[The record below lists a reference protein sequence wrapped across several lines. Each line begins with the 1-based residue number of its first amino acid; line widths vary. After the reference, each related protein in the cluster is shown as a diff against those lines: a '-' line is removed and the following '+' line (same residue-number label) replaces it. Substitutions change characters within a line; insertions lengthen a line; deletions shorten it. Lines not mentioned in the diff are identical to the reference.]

1 MSFFVDSN
9 SLERHKFKKMINRK
23 NIIRFIL
30 AVLLSLFIAGY
41 LYEEYQAKMY
51 LDEVSGN
58 SITVNQVQY
67 NYEIHGK
74 GDYIVIV
81 DSASGSS
88 ILSRQKLMERFDGNA
103 RLFFYDRPGYG
114 GTKGEYKTPEDV
126 AKDLHFIFRRFG
138 WKMEFILV
146 GEEYGSLVM
155 QEYLHLYPDEVIGAI
170 FINPI
175 GEMTGKDELIR
186 YTDMKSASF
195 SSKEILGTVGIP
207 RLMQNMGILDFF
219 DDVKLEDEE
228 EKHFYSNLRLTKAFM
243 NATKKE
249 LDYMAEA
256 KSLKVKEGL
265 MGESPL
271 YLITSRRNS
280 ERFSQENYL
289 SYSSESQVFTVPDSV
304 TDVILERPQDVVS
317 NLFGLLDKIIRSSY
331 RR

>member
-9 SLERHKFKKMINRK
+9 SLERHRFRKMINRK
-23 NIIRFIL
+23 NIIRFVL
-30 AVLLSLFIAGY
+30 AALLSLFVAGY
-41 LYEEYQAKMY
+41 LYEEYQAKIY

-58 SITVNQVQY
+58 TITVNQVEY

-88 ILSRQKLMERFDGNA
+88 ILNRQKLMERFDGNA

-114 GTKGEYKTPEDV
+114 GTKGMFKTPEDI

-138 WKMEFILV
+138 WKMEFILL

-155 QEYLHLYPDEVIGAI
+155 QEYLHLYPDEVIGGI
-170 FINPI
+170 FINPV
-175 GEMTGKDELIR
+175 GEMVGKDEMIR

-219 DDVKLEDEE
+219 DDVKLEDED

-243 NATKKE
+243 NATKAE
-249 LDYMAEA
+249 LDYMATGE
-256 KSLKVKEGL
+256 SLHVKEGL
-265 MGESPL
+265 MGENPL
-271 YLITSRRNS
+271 YLITSARNS
-280 ERFSQENYL
+280 DRFLQENYL
-289 SYSSESQVFTVPDSV
+289 SYSSESEVFSVPDSV
-304 TDVILERPQDVVS
+304 NDVMLERPQDVVS
-317 NLFGLLDKIIRSSY
+317 NLYGLLDKIIRASY
-331 RR
+331 RK